1 MSYRNEIKVFKLR
14 DNINLPIKSNP
25 NKTANCSIGDLLVSY
40 DGKNVYAKDWDDDQD
55 DSFVLLLN
63 DLAFIEANEHFF
75 DCISG
80 NCA

>member
-1 MSYRNEIKVFKLR
+1 MSYRNEIKVFELK

-25 NKTANCSIGDLLVSY
+25 NKIANCNIGDLLVSY
-40 DGKNVYAKDWDDDQD
+40 DGKNVYAKDWDDNQD

-63 DLAFIEANEHFF
+63 DLAFIEANEPFF
-75 DCISG
+75 YCISG

>member
-1 MSYRNEIKVFKLR
+1 MSYRNEIKVFKLK

-63 DLAFIEANEHFF
+63 DLDFIEANEHFF

-80 NCA
+80 NCG